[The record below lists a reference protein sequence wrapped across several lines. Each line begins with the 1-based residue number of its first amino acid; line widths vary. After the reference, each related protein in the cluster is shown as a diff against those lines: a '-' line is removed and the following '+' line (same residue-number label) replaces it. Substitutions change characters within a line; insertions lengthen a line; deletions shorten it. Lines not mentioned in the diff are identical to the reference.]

1 MFDSKRRLF
10 ALALVGSA
18 VALASGC
25 GSSGSSGSSSGG
37 GGNSSGGSG
46 SHMGGTMKLQAT
58 GNPDSLDPAIAYEVE
73 SWQNLIMTNDGLTGF
88 KRVGGPDGAT
98 LVPDLATAVP
108 QATDGGKT
116 YVFHIQPNVKFS
128 NGEPVVPSDFK
139 HAWERDFL
147 VGSPG
152 TWTLGSIVGASK
164 CTAKACN
171 LSSGVVADDSAMTL
185 TVHLT
190 APDPEFL
197 DKVALPFSDAVPKSA
212 PNKDIGTNPLP
223 ATGPYMFKSYVPG
236 QSITLV
242 RNPQFHQWSKDA
254 QPQGYPNEIVWQL
267 GLQADAEVTN
277 VENGNADWMFEQP
290 PPGRLNE
297 IATQYKSQVH
307 INPLTATYW
316 FFMNVN
322 TPPFNNLK
330 VRQALN
336 YAIDRNA
343 TVKLYGGPA
352 LAQPTCQV
360 LPPNFPGYEQYC
372 PYTANPAAGGKG
384 AWTAPDMA
392 KAKSLIAAS
401 GTKGQN
407 VTVWSETTTLSK
419 SEGEYV
425 VSLLNQLG
433 YHASLKSLDRGVYFD
448 TVDNSS
454 NKAQIGWWDWYQ
466 DYPAASDFINTL
478 LSCGAYIPNDDHSNN
493 AAEFCNKSV
502 DSTIKTALSQGATST
517 AAANQ
522 SWAKA
527 DQMITDQAPWLPMF
541 NPKNIDFVSK
551 RVGNYQFSPQWLF
564 LLDQAWV
571 Q

>member
-1 MFDSKRRLF
+1 
-10 ALALVGSA
+10 V
-18 VALASGC
+18 
-25 GSSGSSGSSSGG
+25 
-37 GGNSSGGSG
+37 
-46 SHMGGTMKLQAT
+46 
-58 GNPDSLDPAIAYEVE
+58 
-73 SWQNLIMTNDGLTGF
+73 
-88 KRVGGPDGAT
+88 
-98 LVPDLATAVP
+98 
-108 QATDGGKT
+108 
-116 YVFHIQPNVKFS
+116 
-128 NGEPVVPSDFK
+128 
-139 HAWERDFL
+139 
-147 VGSPG
+147 
-152 TWTLGSIVGASK
+152 
-164 CTAKACN
+164 
-171 LSSGVVADDSAMTL
+171 
-185 TVHLT
+185 
-190 APDPEFL
+190 
-197 DKVALPFSDAVPKSA
+197 
-212 PNKDIGTNPLP
+212 
-223 ATGPYMFKSYVPG
+223 
-236 QSITLV
+236 
-242 RNPQFHQWSKDA
+242 WSKDA
-254 QPQGYPNEIVWQL
+254 QPQGYPNEISWQL

-297 IATQYKSQVH
+297 IATKYKSQVH

-322 TPPFNNLK
+322 QPPFNNLK

-336 YAIDRNA
+336 YAVDRNA
-343 TVKLYGGPA
+343 TIKLYGGPA

-360 LPPNFPGYEQYC
+360 LPPNFPGYSQYC
-372 PYTANPAAGGKG
+372 PYTKSPAAGGKG
-384 AWTAPDMA
+384 PWTAPDMT
-392 KAKSLIAAS
+392 KAKQLIAQS

-419 SEGEYV
+419 SEGEYI

-478 LSCGAYIPNDDHSNN
+478 LSCSAYIPNDDHSNN
-493 AAEFCNKSV
+493 AAEFCNKGV
-502 DSTIKTALSQGATST
+502 DATIKTALAQGATST

-527 DQMITDQAPWLPMF
+527 DQMITDQAPWLSLF

>member
-25 GSSGSSGSSSGG
+25 GSSSSSGSSGG
-37 GGNSSGGSG
+37 GGSSSSGGSG

-98 LVPDLATAVP
+98 LVPDLATAIP

-116 YVFHIQPNVKFS
+116 YVFHIRPTSSSQTVS
-128 NGEPVVPSDFK
+128 RLSPVTSSTPGSATSWSVRRAPGRWAASSAPASAPPSRATCRP
-139 HAWERDFL
+139 AWLPTTR
-147 VGSPG
+147 P
-152 TWTLGSIVGASK
+152 
-164 CTAKACN
+164 
-171 LSSGVVADDSAMTL
+171 MTL

-478 LSCGAYIPNDDHSNN
+478 LSCGAYIPNDDHATTLRSS
-493 AAEFCNKSV
+493 A
-502 DSTIKTALSQGATST
+502 TRALTRRSRRRCRRVRP
-517 AAANQ
+517 
-522 SWAKA
+522 
-527 DQMITDQAPWLPMF
+527 AP
-541 NPKNIDFVSK
+541 
-551 RVGNYQFSPQWLF
+551 PQPTRAGPRLIR
-564 LLDQAWV
+564 
-571 Q
+571 

>member
-1 MFDSKRRLF
+1 MFDSKRRFF
-10 ALALVGSA
+10 ALALVGGA

-25 GSSGSSGSSSGG
+25 GSSSSSGSSGG
-37 GGNSSGGSG
+37 GGNSSGGGG

-98 LVPDLATAVP
+98 LVPDLASAIP

-116 YVFHIQPNVKFS
+116 YVFHIRPGIKFS
-128 NGEPVVPSDFK
+128 NGEPVVPSDFV
-139 HAWERDFL
+139 HAWQRDFL

-152 TWTLGSIVGASK
+152 TWTLGSIVGADK
-164 CTAKACN
+164 CTAKKCD
-171 LSSGVVADDSAMTL
+171 LSAGAVADDSAMTL
-185 TVHLT
+185 TVHLS

-197 DKVALPFSDAVPKSA
+197 DKIALPFSDAVPKSA
-212 PNKDIGTNPLP
+212 PNKDIGTSPLP

-290 PPGRLNE
+290 PPDRLNE
-297 IATQYKSQVH
+297 IATKYKDQVH

-322 TPPFNNLK
+322 TPPFNNIK

-336 YAIDRNA
+336 FAVDRNA

-372 PYTANPAAGGKG
+372 PYTANPASGGKG
-384 AWTAPDMA
+384 PWTGPDMA
-392 KAKSLIAAS
+392 KAKQLIAES

-419 SEGEYV
+419 SEGEYI

-493 AAEFCNKSV
+493 AAEFCNKQV

-527 DQMITDQAPWLPMF
+527 DQMITDQAPWLSLF
-541 NPKNIDFVSK
+541 NPKNIDFLSK

-564 LLDQAWV
+564 LVDQAWV

>member
-1 MFDSKRRLF
+1 MIDSKRRLF

-18 VALASGC
+18 IAFASGC
-25 GSSGSSGSSSGG
+25 GSSSSSGSSGG
-37 GGNSSGGSG
+37 GSSSSGGSG

-98 LVPDLATAVP
+98 LVPDLASAIP

-116 YVFHIQPNVKFS
+116 YVFHIRPGIKFS
-128 NGEPVVPSDFK
+128 NGEAVVPSDFV

-152 TWTLGSIVGASK
+152 TWTLGSIVGSSK
-164 CTAKACN
+164 CTPKKCD
-171 LSSGVVADDSAMTL
+171 LSAGAVADDQAMTL

-197 DKVALPFSDAVPKSA
+197 DKVALPFSDAVPKTA

-372 PYTANPAAGGKG
+372 PYTANPPAGGKG
-384 AWTAPDMA
+384 PWTAPDMA
-392 KAKSLIAAS
+392 KAKQLIAQS

-527 DQMITDQAPWLPMF
+527 DQQIVDQAPWLPMF

>member
-1 MFDSKRRLF
+1 MFDSKRRII
-10 ALALVGSA
+10 ALALVGGA

-25 GSSGSSGSSSGG
+25 GSSSSNGSSSGG
-37 GGNSSGGSG
+37 GSTSSGGG

-73 SWQNLIMTNDGLTGF
+73 SWQNLIMTNDGLMGF

-98 LVPDLATAVP
+98 LVPDLATAIP
-108 QATDGGKT
+108 HATDGGKT
-116 YVFHIQPNVKFS
+116 YVFHIRPNIKFS

-152 TWTLGSIVGASK
+152 TWTLESIVGASK
-164 CTAKACN
+164 CTAKKCD
-171 LSSGVVADDSAMTL
+171 LSSGVVADDSGMTL

-197 DKVALPFSDAVPKSA
+197 DKVALPFSDAVNKAA
-212 PNKDIGTNPLP
+212 PNKDVGTNPLP

-242 RNPQFHQWSKDA
+242 RNPQFHVWSKDA
-254 QPQGYPNEIVWQL
+254 QPQGYPNEISWQL

-277 VENGNADWMFEQP
+277 VEQGHADWMFEQP

-297 IATQYKSQVH
+297 IATQYKNQVH

-316 FFMNVN
+316 FFMNTRVA
-322 TPPFNNLK
+322 PFNNLK

-336 YAIDRNA
+336 YAVDRNA
-343 TVKLYGGPA
+343 TIKLYGGPA

-360 LPPNFPGYEQYC
+360 LPPNFPGYSQYC
-372 PYTANPAAGGKG
+372 PYTKNPASGGKG
-384 AWTAPDMA
+384 PWTAPDMA
-392 KAKSLIAAS
+392 KAKQLIDQS

-419 SEGEYV
+419 SEGEYI

-478 LSCGAYIPNDDHSNN
+478 LSCSAFIPNDDHSNN
-493 AAEFCNKSV
+493 AAEFCNQGV
-502 DSTIKTALSQGATST
+502 DSTIKTAINQGATST

-527 DQMITDQAPWLPMF
+527 DQQITDQAPWLSLF